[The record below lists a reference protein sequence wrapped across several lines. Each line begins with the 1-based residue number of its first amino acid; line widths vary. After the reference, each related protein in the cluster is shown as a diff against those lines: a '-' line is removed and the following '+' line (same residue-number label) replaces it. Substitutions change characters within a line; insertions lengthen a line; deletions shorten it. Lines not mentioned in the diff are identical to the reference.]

1 MSEKI
6 LTPQQELYLEKYTN
20 PKSPTFGNSTQSA
33 IEAGYSE
40 SYASNIHSLLP
51 EWLADYLTD
60 FRRLK
65 RAEKN
70 LDEVQGLNIVNE
82 EGKPDPQLI
91 EKRTKVDFFI
101 LERLNKQKYSSRT
114 ELTGKDGKDLP
125 TPILNGISTDN
136 SNSEDSETEKEN

>member
-1 MSEKI
+1 MNDKI

-20 PKSPTFGNSTQSA
+20 PKSPTFGNSTRSA
-33 IEAGYSE
+33 IEAGYSP
-40 SYASNIHSLLP
+40 SYAENIHHLMP

-70 LDEVQGLNIVNE
+70 LDEVQGIEIVNE

-125 TPILNGISTDN
+125 TPILNGISSDN
-136 SNSEDSETEKEN
+136 SNSENSETEKEN